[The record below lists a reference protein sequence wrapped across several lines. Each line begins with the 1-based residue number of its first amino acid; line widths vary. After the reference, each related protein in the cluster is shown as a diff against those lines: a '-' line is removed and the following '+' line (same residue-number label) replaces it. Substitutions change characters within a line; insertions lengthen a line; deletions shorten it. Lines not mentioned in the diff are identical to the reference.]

1 MEHERSRALPSW
13 RYQDP
18 AIVAERMDV
27 KPERPPE
34 PVKRKRCYGL
44 LSAATLRM
52 VKRARIQE
60 LVRMV
65 RAKLGEQ

>member
-1 MEHERSRALPSW
+1 MGVMDRERSRALPSW

-44 LSAATLRM
+44 LSAATLRL
-52 VKRARIQE
+52 VKKMRIRE
-60 LVRMV
+60 IMAKVR
-65 RAKLGEQ
+65 R

>member
-1 MEHERSRALPSW
+1 MGVMDRERSRALPSW

-44 LSAATLRM
+44 LSVATLRM
-52 VKRARIQE
+52 VKKMRIRE
-60 LVRMV
+60 LMAKVRP
-65 RAKLGEQ
+65 